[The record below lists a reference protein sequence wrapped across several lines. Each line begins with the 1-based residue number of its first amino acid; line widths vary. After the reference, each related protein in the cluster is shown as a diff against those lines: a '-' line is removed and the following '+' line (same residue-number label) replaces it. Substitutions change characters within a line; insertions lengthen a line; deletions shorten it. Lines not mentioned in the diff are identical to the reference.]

1 MLDQGS
7 DTNLNPPTQPAPE
20 EKSNR
25 TFMIAVGI
33 LGGLVFIT
41 IICVLVYAFV
51 IGPRLSA
58 NNASAQAT
66 AEAHNAQ
73 IADAMT
79 ATMMASLWTPTELP
93 TSLPEAT
100 QTPSP
105 TPVVNI
111 PTDTPTS
118 IYDPLT
124 ATMAALYTQA
134 AIAQLTPTSTL
145 TAPETLPQG
154 GFADKYG
161 LPGLILMA
169 AVLVVIIFLARRLRV
184 APLRQK

>member
-7 DTNLNPPTQPAPE
+7 VPDLIPPTQPPAE
-20 EKSNR
+20 ESSNR

-33 LGGLVFIT
+33 LGGLVLLT

-51 IGPRLSA
+51 LGPRLSA

-66 AEAHNAQ
+66 VEAHNAQ
-73 IADAMT
+73 IAEAMT
-79 ATMMASLWTPTELP
+79 ATMNASLRTPTELP
-93 TSLPEAT
+93 AMAT
-100 QTPSP
+100 QISSP

-111 PTDTPTS
+111 PTDTVTS

-124 ATMAALYTQA
+124 ATMGALFTQA
-134 AIAQLTPTSTL
+134 AISQLTPTSTL
-145 TAPETLPQG
+145 IAPGALPQG

-169 AVLVVIIFLARRLRV
+169 AVLIVVILLARRLRV
-184 APLRQK
+184 PSLPQK

>member
-1 MLDQGS
+1 MLDQS
-7 DTNLNPPTQPAPE
+7 SVPDMDPPTQPPVKE
-20 EKSNR
+20 SSNR

-33 LGGLVFIT
+33 LGGLVLLT
-41 IICVLVYAFV
+41 IICVLLYAFV
-51 IGPRLSA
+51 LGPRLSA
-58 NNASAQAT
+58 INASAQAT

-73 IADAMT
+73 IAEAMT
-79 ATMMASLWTPTELP
+79 ATMKASLWTPTERP
-93 TSLPEAT
+93 AIASQTS
-100 QTPSP
+100 SP

-111 PTDTPTS
+111 PTNTATS

-124 ATMAALYTQA
+124 ATMGALYTQA

-145 TAPETLPQG
+145 LAPEALPQG

-169 AVLVVIIFLARRLRV
+169 AVLVVIIFLARRLRA